1 MADKEKYYIPIG
13 GTRIEVEKA
22 VYEAYY
28 KMSRRERY
36 MEERDESNGVV
47 SYHAM
52 EANGIDGEAGLR
64 DMSTDSLETV
74 AMAKE
79 LHEQLH
85 RCIAALPKAERELIH
100 AIYFDGM
107 TETKYSQKVKL
118 SQSGISRRRKKT
130 LSKLKVYGRK
140 QEDLLLASIYDVFDL
155 EQISYLLLPLSITVT
170 VKVRLGRS

>member
-1 MADKEKYYIPIG
+1 MADKETYYIPIE
-13 GTRIEVEKA
+13 GTRIEVEKN

-64 DMSTDSLETV
+64 DQLADSPETV

-85 RCIAALPKAERELIH
+85 RCIAALPKAEQELIQ
-100 AIYFDGM
+100 AIYFDGL
-107 TETKYSQKVKL
+107 TEAEYAQRANL
-118 SQSGISRRRKKT
+118 SQSGVSRKQKKT
-130 LSKLKVYGRK
+130 LSKLKNLMNIMGT
-140 QEDLLLASIYDVFDL
+140 F
-155 EQISYLLLPLSITVT
+155 
-170 VKVRLGRS
+170 